1 MGDSAVSR
9 VYLVDDHALVRDGMR
24 AVLEASGHEV
34 VGEADQPGAA
44 RADIQQL
51 QPDVI
56 LLDLHLG
63 SNSGMEVL
71 AELPRRAPEARTIVL
86 TMSPQPQHI
95 TEALRLGASGYVL
108 KGSSAREVLAAI
120 QTVLQGRRHLAHDVA
135 DIALRA
141 TAPDAAPD
149 PLASLSGRERQIAT
163 MVVNGLSSAA
173 IGEALHL
180 SPKTVDTYRSRLMTK
195 IGVSDVT
202 ALVRWA
208 IRVGLVKDDT
218 V

>member
-1 MGDSAVSR
+1 MSR

-34 VGEADQPGAA
+34 VGEADQPAPA
-44 RADIQQL
+44 LADIQRL

-63 SNSGMEVL
+63 AASGMDVL
-71 AELPRRAPEARTIVL
+71 TELPRRAPGARTIVL

-95 TEALRLGASGYVL
+95 TEALRLGAAGYVL

-135 DIALRA
+135 DMALRA
-141 TAPDAAPD
+141 TTSEAAPD
-149 PLASLSGRERQIAT
+149 PLAHLSGRERQIAT
-163 MVVNGLSSAA
+163 MVANGLSSAA
-173 IGEALHL
+173 IGETLHL
-180 SPKTVDTYRSRLMTK
+180 SPKTVDTYRSRLMAK

-202 ALVRWA
+202 GLVRWA

-218 V
+218 P

>member
-1 MGDSAVSR
+1 MSR
-9 VYLVDDHALVRDGMR
+9 IYLVDDHALVRDGMR

-34 VGEADQPGAA
+34 VGESDQPTAA
-44 RADIQQL
+44 LADIQRV
-51 QPDVI
+51 QPDVV

-63 SNSGMEVL
+63 GESGMTVL
-71 AELPRRAPEARTIVL
+71 DELPRRAPQARTIVL

-95 TEALRLGASGYVL
+95 SEALRLGASGYVL

-120 QTVLQGRRHLAHDVA
+120 HNVTQGRRHLAHDVA

-141 TAPDAAPD
+141 SSPDAAPD
-149 PLASLSGRERQIAT
+149 PLAMLSARERQIAT
-163 MVVNGLSSAA
+163 LVVNGQSSSA

-180 SPKTVDTYRSRLMTK
+180 SPKTVDTYRSRLMAK

-202 ALVRWA
+202 GLVRWA
-208 IRVGLVKDDT
+208 MRVGLVKDDT
-218 V
+218 L